1 VPRRVCFNAQAA
13 VNMDV
18 VPLPMP
24 VPPTPVRTSALAV
37 LVATGTR
44 PAAHVQ
50 LSAPVPPAAAA
61 ITPPLQIAPLQPVF
75 RTTRPLL
82 DRTFCPITVQGER
95 CKANYK
101 LGNGKVMQSH
111 IVGHFA
117 DPAAGEACFKQFV
130 DDGQVRL
137 GFCRGVYWFY
147 LSVYAE
153 YLQLCDQ
160 HLRVFWTFHYCVRSQ
175 PFELTV
181 VQARAP
187 AAAVPRRR

>member
-1 VPRRVCFNAQAA
+1 MLGIVGEPFELPLLVRRRRDEDASSGDDDEPGDDRGTARTALLAAREVVRRQVPDLFLRKGIGLQNLRDHSRNSSNHVHTGVAVELAPEFDPEVDAA
-13 VNMDV
+13 GQTDDEDEV
-18 VPLPMP
+18 V
-24 VPPTPVRTSALAV
+24 V
-37 LVATGTR
+37 
-44 PAAHVQ
+44 
-50 LSAPVPPAAAA
+50 
-61 ITPPLQIAPLQPVF
+61 PVF

-117 DPAAGEACFKQFV
+117 DPVAGEACFKQFV

-153 YLQLCDQ
+153 
-160 HLRVFWTFHYCVRSQ
+160 TSS
-175 PFELTV
+175 V
-181 VQARAP
+181 V
-187 AAAVPRRR
+187 